1 MNKEFDEPHIYKPL
15 MAGLLAGIIAT
26 LLNIFYEVVY
36 RDVTGFSLSE
46 IINVSTIIFGTVLTL
61 LIAGAIFAVIDTYTR
76 HVQLIYILLFVILT
90 LLCVRW
96 ALHVHRTN
104 DPSLNA
110 AFRGL
115 LSGIV
120 IISGGL
126 ASFLVPFLVM
136 HKKIYM

>member
-15 MAGLLAGIIAT
+15 MAGLLTGIIAT

-46 IINVSTIIFGTVLTL
+46 IINVSTIIFATVLAL
-61 LIAGAIFAVIDTYTR
+61 LIAGTIFAVIDRYTR
-76 HVQLIYILLFVILT
+76 HVQLIYILLFIILT

-96 ALHVHRTN
+96 AFHVHRTN
-104 DPSLNA
+104 DPALNA

-115 LSGIV
+115 FSGIV

-126 ASFLVPFLVM
+126 ASFLVPFLVK
-136 HKKIYM
+136 HEKIFM